1 MGRLEINLVWQVPH
15 LVALF
20 LTILLLLP
28 WLLIQRQAR
37 TPKPVTTASSVV
49 GFQTALPRNAI
60 CLMVTHQEMRFTGSF
75 CLLIFLDCY
84 IDCCHLSSDGGWWQQ
99 GQPGRLLPRSAPSQL
114 LCSDILCLLSGL
126 AVAPGQRLPQQP
138 EQVKIQGGALA
149 GDISPA
155 PCNSLVSPVLE
166 ERKQIHHCWK
176 LWVTQPGSQEEPHCP
191 GEEIVLII
199 IKATKT
205 SWPFHSVS

>member
-1 MGRLEINLVWQVPH
+1 MGRLEINLVWQVSH

-28 WLLIQRQAR
+28 WLLIQRQAK
-37 TPKPVTTASSVV
+37 TPKPVTRASSLV

-114 LCSDILCLLSGL
+114 LCT
-126 AVAPGQRLPQQP
+126 
-138 EQVKIQGGALA
+138 
-149 GDISPA
+149 DISGSCLGWQGLLCRGCLSTGGRVGENP
-155 PCNSLVSPVLE
+155 
-166 ERKQIHHCWK
+166 ER
-176 LWVTQPGSQEEPHCP
+176 G
-191 GEEIVLII
+191 
-199 IKATKT
+199 T
-205 SWPFHSVS
+205 SWRHYSCSL